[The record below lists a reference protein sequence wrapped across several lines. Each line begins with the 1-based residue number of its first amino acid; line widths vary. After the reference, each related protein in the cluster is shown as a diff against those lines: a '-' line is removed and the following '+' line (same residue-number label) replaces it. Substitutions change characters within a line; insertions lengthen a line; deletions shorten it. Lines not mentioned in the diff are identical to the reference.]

1 MFEQDYIM
9 RLIKEMVRAILKL
22 LFHIDT
28 EAPVTEL
35 LKSSEQQ
42 ETLEALLRMI
52 DDGRINEEEN
62 RLSDLID
69 ETDKENL
76 KTALLFYFV
85 LNEKTDEFLLEN
97 NFSRDEIRLG
107 IESVTEKF
115 GVRGLA
121 ESFFG
126 KFLIV
131 RYGYGRQKDKDT

>member
-1 MFEQDYIM
+1 MAVFEQDYIM

-22 LFHIDT
+22 FFHIDT

-52 DDGRINEEEN
+52 DDGRINEAEN

-69 ETDKENL
+69 ETDNENL
-76 KTALLFYFV
+76 KIALLFYFA

-121 ESFFG
+121 ESFLENF
-126 KFLIV
+126 
-131 RYGYGRQKDKDT
+131 

>member
-52 DDGRINEEEN
+52 DDGRINEAEN

-76 KTALLFYFV
+76 KTALLFYFA

-121 ESFFG
+121 ESFLENF
-126 KFLIV
+126 
-131 RYGYGRQKDKDT
+131 